1 MFREPID
8 EPDVPSTGL
17 RYTPEQLK
25 ELIQHLYSL
34 EKQYGI
40 VITVVTRG
48 DVEDAWENNHPI
60 DDDLDAPPFT
70 DEMWEKFQA
79 TWAWR
84 KGLSEM
90 MWDGVHDCIRDGFHD
105 IRLSEEGGR

>member
-8 EPDVPSTGL
+8 EPEMPATGL

-40 VITVVTRG
+40 VITVVTRE
-48 DVEDAWENNHPI
+48 DVEDAWENDHPI
-60 DDDLDAPPFT
+60 DDGEAPRFT
-70 DEMWEKFQA
+70 DEMWEKFQE

-84 KGLSEM
+84 KGLSQM
-90 MWDGVHDCIRDGFHD
+90 MWDGVHDCICDGFHD
-105 IRLSEEGGR
+105 INNPE